1 MNKNNEL
8 LDLAYAKLHA
18 LKMASISENDV
29 ATKFKLNRQIE
40 ELEESTGLKEKGLE
54 KNISQLPKP
63 SAKLVGRV
71 EELDQLN
78 QALLDKNKNI
88 AYICAA
94 GGIGKSALT
103 FQWLKKYAT

>member
-29 ATKFKLNRQIE
+29 ATKFKLNRQIK
-40 ELEESTGLKEKGLE
+40 ELKKSTGLKKKRIG

>member
-40 ELEESTGLKEKGLE
+40 ELEKSTGLKEKGLE
-54 KNISQLPKP
+54 KIFHSCRNRRRNWW
-63 SAKLVGRV
+63 G
-71 EELDQLN
+71 ELRN
-78 QALLDKNKNI
+78 
-88 AYICAA
+88 
-94 GGIGKSALT
+94 
-103 FQWLKKYAT
+103 